1 MYADRRSARMVVIL
15 PAFDPRVTVPN
26 TLSGGVNTSNRALL
40 LAQGTAQTQAAQSLN
55 ARFTARIENAL
66 GRLANSSSAEADALL
81 RAQSQLASR
90 KDRVTQ
96 AVQVVSKALTQSEY
110 LKGHIEYL
118 QDQLDELEAGNTTAG
133 ALATDWDNK
142 LRKINQLASA
152 ASQIIKDG
160 RSYYPKNLIDS
171 RSRETFSAQTVY
183 APYNSDGDVIQI
195 DGTYLGTDWYITDS
209 SGDFWNSDTGFAAS
223 EDAVGT
229 LTGYDDYPDTA
240 NGESSSV
247 DAAGLFVS
255 FNSST
260 DAVSFQVGA
269 TTYTGTVT
277 RGGLGLLDAFL
288 YDNFETDVDP
298 NSIDRAR
305 TDLQDAEALLLN
317 TEAELRTSLATL
329 QSRTTVF
336 DSLISAADI
345 DVTNLLRNLQSER
358 EAEVLSAQLEYTVAS
373 FDFTLLA
380 ARGNTLIRSLV
391 IAQDNTQNNPWG
403 DTTASGEFV
412 LGAAVNLVA

>member
-1 MYADRRSARMVVIL
+1 MTVIL
-15 PAFDPRVTVPN
+15 PAFDPRVTLPN
-26 TLSGGVNTSNRALL
+26 TLSGGVNTSDRALL
-40 LAQGTAQTQAAQSLN
+40 LAQGTAQTRAAQSLQ
-55 ARFTARIENAL
+55 ARFTERIDSAL
-66 GRLANSSSAEADALL
+66 SRLSSSSSAEVDSLL

-96 AVQVVSKALTQSEY
+96 AIEVVSKSLTQSEY
-110 LKGHIEYL
+110 LKGYVEYL
-118 QDQLDELEAGNTTAG
+118 QDQLDELEAGNTTA
-133 ALATDWDNK
+133 AAVAVDWDNK
-142 LRKINQLASA
+142 LRKINEIVSA
-152 ASQIIKDG
+152 AAQTIKDG

-171 RSRETFSAQTVY
+171 RSRETFSAQTLY
-183 APYNSDGDVIQI
+183 APYNSDGDVLQI

-209 SGDFWNSDTGFAAS
+209 TGDFWNSDTGFASS

-229 LTGYDDYPDTA
+229 LTGYDDYPDTP

-255 FNSST
+255 FDSST

-269 TTYTGTVT
+269 TTYSGTVT

-298 NSIDRAR
+298 NSIDRAQS
-305 TDLQDAEALLLN
+305 DLQEAEALILN
-317 TEAELRTSLATL
+317 TEAELRSSLATL
-329 QSRTTVF
+329 ESRTTVF
-336 DSLISAADI
+336 DSLISAADTE
-345 DVTNLLRNLQSER
+345 VANLLRDLQSDS
-358 EAEVLSAQLEYTVAS
+358 EAEVLSAELEYTVAS
-373 FDFTLLA
+373 FHFTLLA

-391 IAQDNTQNNPWG
+391 IAQDNVQNNPWG

-412 LGAAVNLVA
+412 VGAAVNIVA